1 MNERE
6 KQLLEAIIKLY
17 LENGESVGSR
27 TIEKKYNFGIS
38 SATIRNTMSDLE
50 DEGFLKKMH
59 TSSGRVPT
67 VKGYKLYLKEFLNDK
82 DTNYRREIIDMFNF
96 ENIDPENIFK
106 SISSIL
112 GNISNG
118 IGFVIEHKLNKNCVS
133 NVKLVYVNDKE
144 AQIVLVINNKTVL
157 TSAINFYNIV
167 TEKQLEDINK
177 YIKDILNI
185 VENDVKV
192 EDIISFL
199 GNLGK
204 ISTDISG
211 NKRLDSKK
219 IYVDGILNLIEGSEF
234 ELDKSLSI
242 VKYILDDKERLNIL
256 LEQSNYKL
264 EEMNVV
270 FLDDL
275 KEEILSDMVM
285 ITKTYEINER
295 TITIGVLSN
304 VRLNYEH
311 IFSYINSIR
320 DISEYIINRNKIRKM
335 IR

>member
-6 KQLLEAIIKLY
+6 KQLLEAIIRLY

-67 VKGYKLYLKEFLNDK
+67 VKGYKLYLKEFLNDD
-82 DTNYRREIIDMFNF
+82 DTNYRREIIDRFNF
-96 ENIDPENIFK
+96 ENIDPENVFK

-118 IGFVIEHKLNKNCVS
+118 IGFVIEHKLDKNCVS
-133 NVKLVYVNDKE
+133 NLELVYVNDRE
-144 AQIVLVINNKTVL
+144 AYIVLVLNHKTIL
-157 TSAINFYNIV
+157 TSTISFYNIMSENQV
-167 TEKQLEDINK
+167 KEINK
-177 YIKDILNI
+177 YIKDILNV

-192 EDIISFL
+192 EDIIKFL
-199 GNLGK
+199 NNLGK

-211 NKRLDSKK
+211 NKKLDSKK
-219 IYVDGILNLIEGSEF
+219 IYVDGILNLIEGNDF
-234 ELDKSLSI
+234 ELDKSLNI
-242 VKYILDDKERLNIL
+242 VKYILDDKERLNII
-256 LEQSNYKL
+256 LEKSNYKM
-264 EEMNVV
+264 EEINVV
-270 FLDDL
+270 FLDDIN
-275 KEEILSDMVM
+275 EEVLSDMVM
-285 ITKTYEINER
+285 ITKTYKINER
-295 TITIGVLSN
+295 TVTIGVLSN
-304 VRLNYEH
+304 IRLNYEH

-320 DISEYIINRNKIRKM
+320 DVSEYIINRNSIRKM